1 MIVISGE
8 NIRLLSIMI
17 LFMIWIYLVIE
28 ALAMKSVE
36 NDRKN
41 NR

>member
-1 MIVISGE
+1 MIVITGE

-17 LFMIWIYLVIE
+17 LFMIWIYLLIE
-28 ALAMKSVE
+28 TLAMKSVE

>member
-1 MIVISGE
+1 MIVITGE

-17 LFMIWIYLVIE
+17 LFMIWIYLLIE
-28 ALAMKSVE
+28 TLAMNSVKD
-36 NDRKN
+36 DRKN